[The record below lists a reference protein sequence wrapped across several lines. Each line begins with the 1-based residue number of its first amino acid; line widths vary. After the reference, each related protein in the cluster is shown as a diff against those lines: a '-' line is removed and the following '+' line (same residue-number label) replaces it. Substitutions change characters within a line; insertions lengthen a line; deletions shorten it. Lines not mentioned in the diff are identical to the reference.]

1 MSRVHY
7 VGRRVNPRGATRVT
21 SMSGSSAERADRGVR
36 DLVERL
42 QAGDEG
48 AFEKLVEEYRERV
61 YRVAW
66 RILRD
71 DEDAEDA
78 AQEAF
83 IKVFKSID
91 RFERRSSLYT
101 WIYRITV
108 NIALNKLKRDKF
120 RRMVPLGDMIRRD
133 TRPGT
138 DPGRV
143 TESSEIGRRIG
154 EAVSSLPDKQ
164 RAVFTLKF
172 YEGMSHKEIAEIVG
186 CSEGTSKANY
196 FHAIRKLRKLLGD
209 LV

>member
-1 MSRVHY
+1 MSD
-7 VGRRVNPRGATRVT
+7 
-21 SMSGSSAERADRGVR
+21 SSAGRESKGTRS
-36 DLVERL
+36 LVERL
-42 QAGDEG
+42 QAGDER
-48 AFEKLVEEYRERV
+48 AFEELVEEYRERV

-83 IKVFKSID
+83 IKIFRSIG
-91 RFERRSSLYT
+91 RFEGRSSVYT

-120 RRMVPLGDMIRRD
+120 RRMVPLGDMIRKD
-133 TRPGT
+133 TRPGA
-138 DPGRV
+138 DPSRSAMG
-143 TESSEIGRRIG
+143 SEIARRIG
-154 EAVSSLPDKQ
+154 EAVDTLPEKQ

-172 YEGMSHKEIAEIVG
+172 YEELSHREIAEIVG

-196 FHAIRKLRKLLGD
+196 FHAIRKLRRLLGD

>member
-1 MSRVHY
+1 MSDR
-7 VGRRVNPRGATRVT
+7 
-21 SMSGSSAERADRGVR
+21 MSGRETERERGGPEE
-36 DLVERL
+36 LVERL
-42 QAGDEG
+42 KAGDER

-61 YRVAW
+61 HRVAW

-83 IKVFKSID
+83 IKVFKNIG
-91 RFERRSSLYT
+91 RFEGRSSLYT

-108 NIALNKLKRDKF
+108 NIALNKIKRDKF
-120 RRMVPLGDMIRRD
+120 RRMVPLGDMIRGD
-133 TRPGT
+133 SRPHS
-138 DPGRV
+138 DPARAAL
-143 TESSEIGRRIG
+143 SSEIATRID
-154 EAVSSLPDKQ
+154 EAVKLLPDKQ

-172 YEGMSHKEIAEIVG
+172 YEELSHREIAEVVG

-196 FHAIRKLRKLLGD
+196 FHAIRKLRKSLED

>member
-1 MSRVHY
+1 MNES
-7 VGRRVNPRGATRVT
+7 N
-21 SMSGSSAERADRGVR
+21 AERDNRYNLG
-36 DLVERL
+36 LVERL
-42 QAGDEG
+42 KAGDER
-48 AFEKLVEEYRERV
+48 AFEELVEEYRERI

-83 IKVFKSID
+83 IKIYKNIG
-91 RFERRSSLYT
+91 RFEGRSSLYT

-133 TRPGT
+133 TRPGA
-138 DPGRV
+138 DPSRSAMG
-143 TESSEIGRRIG
+143 SEIARRIG
-154 EAVSSLPDKQ
+154 EAVSTLPEKQ

-172 YEGMSHKEIAEIVG
+172 YEELSHREIAEIVG

-196 FHAIRKLRKLLGD
+196 FHAVRKLRKLLGD